1 MEEITRNEVWF
12 GYDDLETC
20 EDSITIN
27 FPGVIVKTSSV
38 WSSYMDNKHE
48 NEYEVNFQTEHR
60 GGRSKELPTWMEI
73 VNYPGLEPY
82 IDEPD
87 CLPGF
92 TFSYEGDVVTLRE
105 FMKKY
110 VFGGLI
116 EKENV
121 INPYLEDLDFST
133 ATQEDIDR
141 FWKWEEEYHNSKIK
155 DSHLQ

>member
-1 MEEITRNEVWF
+1 MEEITRKDVWL
-12 GYDDLETC
+12 GYDDRDSC
-20 EDSITIN
+20 EDSITIEFRN
-27 FPGVIVKTSSV
+27 VHLRKSS
-38 WSSYMDNKHE
+38 WCEYEENKHMD
-48 NEYEVNFQTEHR
+48 EYEVNMQTVDEHFK
-60 GGRSKELPTWMEI
+60 GLPKWMEI

-87 CLPGF
+87 CLPDF

-133 ATQEDIDR
+133 VTQEDIDR

>member
-1 MEEITRNEVWF
+1 MEEITRKEVWF
-12 GYDDLETC
+12 GYDDLETT
-20 EDSITIN
+20 EDSITID
-27 FPGVIVKTSSV
+27 FPNVSGMGWK
-38 WSSYMDNKHE
+38 SYDHKHQQ
-48 NEYEVNFQTEHR
+48 EYEVNYEMTTNHPFPP
-60 GGRSKELPTWMEI
+60 SWLEI
-73 VNYPGLEPY
+73 VDYSNLEPY

-87 CLPGF
+87 CLPDF

-141 FWKWEEEYHNSKIK
+141 YWKWEEEYHNSKKK

>member
-1 MEEITRNEVWF
+1 MEEITRKEVWF
-12 GYDDLETC
+12 GYDDLETS

-27 FPGVIVKTSSV
+27 FPNGSGMG
-38 WSSYMDNKHE
+38 WESYDHKHQQ
-48 NEYEVNFQTEHR
+48 EYNVNYEMATNHP
-60 GGRSKELPTWMEI
+60 LPSWLEI
-73 VNYPGLEPY
+73 VDYSNLEPY

-87 CLPGF
+87 CLPDF

-141 FWKWEEEYHNSKIK
+141 YWKWEEEYHNSKIK

>member
-1 MEEITRNEVWF
+1 MEEITRKDVWL
-12 GYDDLETC
+12 GYDDRDSC
-20 EDSITIN
+20 EDSITIEFRN
-27 FPGVIVKTSSV
+27 VHLRKSS
-38 WSSYMDNKHE
+38 WCEYEENKHMD
-48 NEYEVNFQTEHR
+48 EYEVNMQTVDEHFK
-60 GGRSKELPTWMEI
+60 GLPEWMEI

-87 CLPGF
+87 CLPDF

-141 FWKWEEEYHNSKIK
+141 FWKWEEEYYNSKKK

>member
-1 MEEITRNEVWF
+1 M
-12 GYDDLETC
+12 
-20 EDSITIN
+20 
-27 FPGVIVKTSSV
+27 
-38 WSSYMDNKHE
+38 
-48 NEYEVNFQTEHR
+48 
-60 GGRSKELPTWMEI
+60 
-73 VNYPGLEPY
+73 
-82 IDEPD
+82 
-87 CLPGF
+87 
-92 TFSYEGDVVTLRE
+92 VTLRE

-141 FWKWEEEYHNSKIK
+141 FWKWEEEYYNSKKK